1 MKTLIWFYRDLRTD
15 DHEALSRVLRDGDIA
30 QAIVLRRT
38 EGRGEFQARF
48 WEECVAELGR
58 RLAQA
63 KIELRILE
71 GSAEQAI
78 SEYVRQHGIERVF
91 THRRMNARDHHEVE
105 RVAASIG
112 VPLEVLGETT
122 LYPASLGDGLALS
135 ELRQF
140 TAFKKKFLD
149 PVERPLPRARERV
162 FESTTS
168 EAPSEKFRGG
178 ESAGLARL
186 SDYLWNT
193 KSVRHY
199 HETRNGML
207 RFDDSSKLSPW
218 LALGALSPRRVAS
231 ELRRFEETHGSG
243 EGTAALLYELQWRDY
258 FKFLATKIGDAL
270 FSRDGL
276 RSTPREWKQD
286 SEKFQIWRTGNTG
299 QSFIDANLRELLL
312 TGWMSNRG
320 RQNVASFLAKT
331 IGLDWRDGAR
341 WFEAQLID
349 ADPESNYGNW
359 QYVAGVGTD
368 PRDRLFD
375 PERQAAL
382 YDAQGEYR
390 KRWLA
395 LSE

>member
-15 DHEALSRVLRDGDIA
+15 DHEALSRVLRDGGIA

-38 EGRGEFQARF
+38 GGRGEFQVRF
-48 WEECVAELGR
+48 WEECVAELSR

-63 KIELRILE
+63 KIELRVLE
-71 GSAEQAI
+71 GTAELEIPEFA
-78 SEYVRQHGIERVF
+78 RQHAIERVF

-105 RVAASIG
+105 RVAAAIG
-112 VPLEVLGETT
+112 VPLEILGETT
-122 LYPASLGDGLALS
+122 LYPVSLVDGLGLS
-135 ELRQF
+135 DLRQF
-140 TAFKKKFLD
+140 TAFKKKFLNPGD
-149 PVERPLPRARERV
+149 RPLPRARERA
-162 FESTTS
+162 FEITTS
-168 EAPSEKFRGG
+168 VTPSEKFRGG

-186 SDYLWNT
+186 NDYLWNT

-231 ELRRFEETHGSG
+231 ELRRFEELQGSG
-243 EGTAALLYELQWRDY
+243 EGTTALLYELQWRDY
-258 FKFLATKIGDAL
+258 FKFLATKIGEAL

-276 RSTPREWKQD
+276 RSNPREWKQD
-286 SEKFQIWRTGNTG
+286 PEKFQAWRAGNTG

-331 IGLDWRDGAR
+331 MGIDWRDGAQ
-341 WFEAQLID
+341 WFETQLID
-349 ADPESNYGNW
+349 EDPESNYGNW

-390 KRWLA
+390 KKWLA